1 MEKLN
6 KLKAMFPNASCEL
19 IYHNHFELLI
29 AVSLSAQ
36 TTDKRVNVVT
46 STLFKKYPTPVLLAN
61 ANYEDVYNIIVSLG
75 LAKQKTKN
83 IISLSQ
89 KLIND
94 FNGIIPNTLEQLVSF
109 PGVGRKTANVILM
122 EGFSIPRIPVDTHVL
137 RVANRLNLVDTTDVL
152 QVEKQLEQLYPINEW
167 YYVHHTFLFFG
178 RYFCYAKNPKC
189 NECPF
194 KGECKYCNLK

>member
-6 KLKAMFPNASCEL
+6 KLKEMFPNASCEL
-19 IYHNHFELLI
+19 VYHNHFELLI

-36 TTDKRVNVVT
+36 TTDKRVNMV
-46 STLFKKYPTPVLLAN
+46 TPVLFEKYSTPYLLAN
-61 ANYEDVYNIIVSLG
+61 ASYNDVYNIIVSLG

-94 FNGIIPNTLEQLVSF
+94 FNGNVPNTFEQLILL

-137 RVANRLNLVDTTDVL
+137 RVANRLNLVNTNDVL
-152 QVEKQLEQLYPINEW
+152 EVEKQLEQLYPMNEW
-167 YYVHHTFLFFG
+167 YYVHHTLLFFG
-178 RYFCYAKNPKC
+178 RYFCLAKNPKC
-189 NECPF
+189 DECPF
-194 KGECKYCNLK
+194 NIDCKYKK